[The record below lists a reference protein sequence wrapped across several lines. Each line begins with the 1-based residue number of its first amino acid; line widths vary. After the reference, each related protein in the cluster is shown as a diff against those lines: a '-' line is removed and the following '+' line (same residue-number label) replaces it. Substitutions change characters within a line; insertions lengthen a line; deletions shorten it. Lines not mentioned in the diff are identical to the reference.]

1 MTQPSTTTPTEYTAS
16 NGAPTGALSASRRSS
31 AMASKLGAS
40 RWSNDAFL
48 DGLRQFGDGAAD
60 RCAIELSKTDN
71 SAAVARA
78 MFAGMT
84 QNDQRLP
91 ADAPAP
97 LRAFFDETY
106 AWCHRCRQ
114 PALPAWVDRDR
125 VIRGQTV
132 FMERLIPSVL
142 VLLCKS
148 LPEGYAAAGATK
160 ILNISGELLA
170 HTYHRLMGT
179 LQLLVNVSSPQS
191 FERSGV
197 ALLNAQQMR
206 LLHAGVRSNVAPK
219 VLDRRAGEGGYQ
231 AYLARYG
238 MPINQEDL
246 LATIMAFSLLVVRGL
261 RMLHV
266 PLTDAEAEDFYYV
279 WRVFAHLMG
288 IHPPDDSAD
297 ESHLP
302 ETLAEASD
310 FYAAYCRRHY
320 AGETKWAEGWRER
333 SLMENPDGCALA
345 ERHLNMLATV
355 LPDGGSR
362 FFDLADVT
370 HIYVEM
376 LIGEEACARVG
387 IPRLEGHPI
396 LRFSLMH
403 LPRWWSLVWN
413 RVNGGIHVKVSD
425 WFLRTL
431 LQASYKR
438 GVVFT
443 VPSTLE
449 DLKALVED
457 GASSRGSMAMEAKS

>member
-1 MTQPSTTTPTEYTAS
+1 MTQAPTTTAEEYTAS
-16 NGAPTGALSASRRSS
+16 NAAPSAGRRSS
-31 AMASKLGAS
+31 AMAAKLGTS

-48 DGLRQFGDGAAD
+48 DGLRQFGDAAAD
-60 RCAIELSKTDN
+60 RCAVELSKTDN

-78 MFAGMT
+78 VFGRMT
-84 QNDQRLP
+84 KNDERLP
-91 ADAPAP
+91 ADAPAA
-97 LRAFFDETY
+97 LRDFFSQTY
-106 AWCHRCRQ
+106 PWCDRCRQ
-114 PALPAWVDRDR
+114 PALPSWVDRDR

-132 FMERLIPSVL
+132 FMERLVPSVL

-191 FERSGV
+191 FERPGV

-219 VLDRRAGEGGYQ
+219 VLDRRGGAGSYE
-231 AYLARYG
+231 AYLAQYG
-238 MPINQEDL
+238 VPINQEDL

-261 RMLHV
+261 RKLHV

-288 IHPPDDSAD
+288 IHPPDDPAD

-302 ETLAEASD
+302 ESLAEASD

-320 AGETKWAEGWRER
+320 AGETRWQGNWREQ

-345 ERHLNMLATV
+345 ERHLKMLATV
-355 LPDGGSR
+355 LPEGESR
-362 FFDLADVT
+362 FLDLADIT

-376 LIGEEACARVG
+376 LIGEAACARVG
-387 IPRLEGHPI
+387 IPRLEGHRL
-396 LRFSLMH
+396 LRFLLTH
-403 LPRWWSLVWN
+403 LPRWWSLVWR
-413 RVNGGIHVKVSD
+413 RVNGGIHVQVSD

-457 GASSRGSMAMEAKS
+457 GASSRGSLAAEAQP

>member
-1 MTQPSTTTPTEYTAS
+1 
-16 NGAPTGALSASRRSS
+16 
-31 AMASKLGAS
+31 MAANLGTS
-40 RWSNDAFL
+40 RWSSEAFL
-48 DGLRQFGDGAAD
+48 DGLRQFGDEAAD
-60 RCAIELSKTDN
+60 RCAVELSKTDN

-78 MFAGMT
+78 VFGGMKT
-84 QNDQRLP
+84 NDQLLP
-91 ADAPAP
+91 ADAPQP
-97 LRAFFDETY
+97 LRTFFAATY
-106 AWCHRCRQ
+106 PWCDHCRQ
-114 PALPAWVDRDR
+114 PSLPAWVDRDR

-132 FMERLIPSVL
+132 FMERMIPSVL

-219 VLDRRAGEGGYQ
+219 ILDRRGGEGSYQ
-231 AYLARYG
+231 AYRDRYG
-238 MPINQEDL
+238 VPINQEDL

-261 RMLHV
+261 RTLHI
-266 PLTDAEAEDFYYV
+266 PLSDAEAEDFYYV

-288 IHPPDDSAD
+288 IHPPGDPAN

-310 FYAAYCRRHY
+310 FYAAYCKRHF
-320 AGETKWAEGWRER
+320 AGETRWAGAWRDK

-387 IPRLEGHPI
+387 IPRLQGHGM

-403 LPRWWSLVWN
+403 LPRWWARLWN

-431 LQASYKR
+431 LQASYER

-449 DLKALVED
+449 DLQALVQD
-457 GASSRGSMAMEAKS
+457 GATERGSMAVRVQS

>member
-1 MTQPSTTTPTEYTAS
+1 
-16 NGAPTGALSASRRSS
+16 
-31 AMASKLGAS
+31 
-40 RWSNDAFL
+40 
-48 DGLRQFGDGAAD
+48 
-60 RCAIELSKTDN
+60 
-71 SAAVARA
+71 
-78 MFAGMT
+78 
-84 QNDQRLP
+84 
-91 ADAPAP
+91 
-97 LRAFFDETY
+97 
-106 AWCHRCRQ
+106 
-114 PALPAWVDRDR
+114 
-125 VIRGQTV
+125 TV
-132 FMERLIPSVL
+132 FMERMIPSVL

-179 LQLLVNVSSPQS
+179 LQLLINVSSPQS

-197 ALLNAQQMR
+197 AMLNAQQMR

-219 VLDRRAGEGGYQ
+219 ILDRRAGAGGYQ
-231 AYLARYG
+231 AYRDRFG
-238 MPINQEDL
+238 VPINQEDL

-261 RMLHV
+261 RTLHV

-288 IHPPDDSAD
+288 IHPPGEPAN

-310 FYAAYCRRHY
+310 FYATYCRRHF
-320 AGETKWAEGWRER
+320 AGEPRWVDGWREK
-333 SLMENPDGCALA
+333 SLLENPDGCALA

-355 LPDGGSR
+355 LPEGGSR
-362 FFDLADVT
+362 FFDLAHVT

-376 LIGEEACARVG
+376 LIGEDGCARVG
-387 IPRLEGHPI
+387 IPRLQGHAI

-403 LPRWWSLVWN
+403 LPRWWSLLWN
-413 RVNGGIHVKVSD
+413 RVNGGIHVQVSN

-431 LQASYKR
+431 LQASYQR

-449 DLKALVED
+449 DLKALVQD
-457 GASSRGSMAMEAKS
+457 GAAERGSMAVGAQP